1 MVGFSF
7 QRCIAGCLYA
17 VYSQKHVSTAHWWLC
32 LGWWLCL
39 FSATLRGTKYQWDTQ
54 WSQKK
59 TDVWCD
65 LGYAWGCILT
75 SNKCDLAF
83 GNFGN
88 YPHLDMMWHDVA
100 NSSPWFSPFNPE
112 APYGCWLT
120 KSASS
125 ARRRSISNTAQE
137 NEQGLKRSWGHCP
150 ELLSYWTGQ
159 FICDIYI
166 CYITM
171 SELIMRILSLSYW
184 DMLQVWTTDS

>member
-1 MVGFSF
+1 MSLCSL
-7 QRCIAGCLYA
+7 QSETCL
-17 VYSQKHVSTAHWWLC
+17 H
-32 LGWWLCL
+32 G
-39 FSATLRGTKYQWDTQ
+39 TLMAMFGLVIVFILSHTSRNKI
-54 WSQKK
+54 SMRHSMKSKK

-137 NEQGLKRSWGHCP
+137 NEQSLKRSWGHCP